1 MRKTKSRSISRVARA
16 KPNSFLKGMKR
27 EVSLQPYMKRLR
39 QSTLKVLPIL
49 LLIFLLFINVIQ
61 VHAATDYFVWDKDL
75 AISLPAYTNYI
86 EFTYTTYFSEFTWD
100 DPNATSVTFTDLG
113 TSTSSTLSTFTTAL
127 DAGNL
132 TFFSISGT
140 QIDFNLT
147 AATSSNYTL
156 PSKPTEVLLAHIS
169 NPEGGNWTWN
179 SLTSTLTLTT
189 TSPTLVGFTFT
200 ATPSKIAFVI
210 AAFAAVIAIVA
221 TALTLE
227 SYTKRKPQ

>member
-1 MRKTKSRSISRVARA
+1 MN
-16 KPNSFLKGMKR
+16 KP
-27 EVSLQPYMKRLR
+27 
-39 QSTLKVLPIL
+39 TATIL
-49 LLIFLLFINVIQ
+49 LLSLFMFLLFMGVHP
-61 VHAATDYFVWDKDL
+61 VHAADYFVWDKNL
-75 AISLPAYTNYI
+75 AISLPAHSNYI

-100 DPNATSVTFTDLG
+100 DPNATAVTFTDLG

-132 TFFSISGT
+132 TFYSISGT

-156 PSKPTEVLLAHIS
+156 RSKPTEVLLAHIS

-200 ATPSKIAFVI
+200 ATPSNTAFVI